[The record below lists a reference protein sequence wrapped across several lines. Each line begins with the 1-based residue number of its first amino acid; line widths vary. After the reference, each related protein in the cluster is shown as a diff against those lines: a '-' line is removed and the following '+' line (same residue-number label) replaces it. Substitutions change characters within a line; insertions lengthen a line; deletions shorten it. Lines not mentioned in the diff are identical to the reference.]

1 MENELPNII
10 NKIDANIKTIINPF
24 EFALMREIDN
34 HIFSSGKKI
43 RGVICYLFGKML
55 GRDEKIVLDIASICE
70 IIHTATLLHDD
81 VLDNSHL
88 RRNKSSTNSIWG
100 NKVSILA
107 GDYLIA
113 LAIRKL
119 LSLNSDKINTLFSDT
134 VIKLVKGE
142 LLHHFY
148 INNFSL
154 DLDTYFEIIECKTAS
169 LFISACEAIQYV
181 GEYVYEDGFLKS
193 LGRDIGILFQ
203 IRDDLIDYI
212 KENSDIGKPQFND
225 LINHTLT
232 YPMLIL
238 KKNTTSEDKIILERI
253 LGNES
258 FNESDKKIILDLMIK
273 YKIKDCVVSTL
284 KNYQNSIMN
293 RLTSVND
300 SQYKKMFINILLELV
315 EI

>member
-1 MENELPNII
+1 MDDLSHII

-24 EFALMREIDN
+24 EFALMKEIDS
-34 HIFSSGKKI
+34 HVFSNGKKI

-55 GRDEKIVLDIASICE
+55 GKDEKIILDIASICE

-113 LAIRKL
+113 LAIKKL
-119 LSLNSDKINTLFSDT
+119 LSLNNDKINTLFSDT
-134 VIKLVKGE
+134 VMRLVKGE

-154 DLDTYFEIIECKTAS
+154 DLDTYLEIIECKTAS
-169 LFISACEAIQYV
+169 LFISACEGVQYV
-181 GEYVYEDGFLKS
+181 GEYVNEDGFCKN

-212 KENSDIGKPQFND
+212 KENKEIGKPRFND

-232 YPMLIL
+232 YPVLIL
-238 KKNTTSEDKIILERI
+238 RENVIPEDKLILERI

-258 FNESDKKIILDLMIK
+258 FNEADKKIILDLMIK
-273 YKIKDCVVSTL
+273 YKIKETIVTKL
-284 KNYQNSIMN
+284 KKYQSNIIDRLSSIDN
-293 RLTSVND
+293 
-300 SQYKKMFINILLELV
+300 SQYKKMFINILSELA